1 MTDQYWAPLDVRV
14 HMLILLTPLILI
26 CYIRNLKLLAPFS
39 QLANIITFI
48 GIAIILY
55 YIFDDLPPISSA
67 KLVGGAQSF
76 VLYIGTTLFALEAV
90 GVVSIY
96 YSIIIISIIISQYR
110 LAQKSLSIEK

>member
-1 MTDQYWAPLDVRV
+1 
-14 HMLILLTPLILI
+14 MLILLVPLILI

-39 QLANIITFI
+39 QAANVITFI

-67 KLVGGAQSF
+67 KLVGSAQSF

-90 GVVSIY
+90 GVVS
-96 YSIIIISIIISQYR
+96 
-110 LAQKSLSIEK
+110 SLICINF